1 MVAFDGSYQ
10 ELSDGNRRSELTIA
24 PRGTVSRTARFNL
37 DLGASAYR
45 LETADDLDHG
55 YYDPRRYEFYAM
67 TMSPYFKFKENIGLG
82 IALGLGAQR
91 DDSSPSF
98 HFGGNVTG
106 EATFGIYKAWAL
118 KVSGGVTRNRRLESG
133 AYQGFGANIGL
144 VRRF

>member
-1 MVAFDGSYQ
+1 
-10 ELSDGNRRSELTIA
+10 
-24 PRGTVSRTARFNL
+24 
-37 DLGASAYR
+37 
-45 LETADDLDHG
+45 
-55 YYDPRRYEFYAM
+55 M

-133 AYQGFGANIGL
+133 AYQGFGANIAL